1 MLIGSYT
8 PWLVVVSFLVA
19 VLASFTALDM
29 ASRVTTAATRRSTW
43 LWLIGGGGA
52 MGLGIWSMHFIGMLA
67 FQLPIP
73 LGYALGLTTVSL
85 LAAVASSIFA
95 LWLVS
100 RPTLPHGR
108 LVLGAVLMG
117 SGIASMHYLGMA
129 ALYMQ
134 PGIDYHAGWVALS
147 LLIAVAAS
155 WAALCIAFRL
165 RSSHRRLRDRIA
177 PALVLG
183 AAIVGMH
190 YTGMAAARFPAGS
203 LCGAAAGDG
212 LQAQWL
218 ALVVLVLTIAILA
231 IVLIVSWLDQ
241 RMEAQLLRLR
251 NTDLTSSLDD
261 AQAELTQ
268 AALHDPLTRLPNRRL
283 LQQRIEQALAEAE
296 QRGSR
301 FAVMFMDLDGFK
313 QVNDAYGHQTGD
325 ALLVAVAD
333 RTRKLL
339 RPADMLARLGG
350 DEFVLV
356 VPIENDED
364 VATLASRIIQTVGR
378 EPLLPHQDLQVTAS
392 IGIAICP
399 DHAASERQLMAFADA
414 AMYQAKEAGRNA
426 YVRFADWMNDSAEQ
440 QFQLLADLRRAIG
453 TEQLFLHYQPKT
465 RVAGQSVSGAEA
477 LIRWRHPQQGLIPP
491 DRFIRL
497 AERSGVINDIGRWA
511 LNEACRQLRVWHD
524 AGHDGW
530 TVSVN
535 LSPIQ
540 FASPTLLHEVR
551 EALKTHHLQPRR
563 LILEIT
569 ESAVMRDTEASLTL
583 LQAMAAL
590 GVGISIDDFGTG
602 YSSLLY
608 LKRLP
613 ATEIKIDHAF
623 VRDLENSS
631 EDVVI
636 VSAIVALGH
645 ALDMDI
651 VAEGVETA
659 GQRAYLE
666 RLGCDYL
673 QGYLLGRPM
682 DPERFMQ
689 LHDLPRPRVE
699 VAAGWKAQAPAQGQA
714 RPGAS
719 AG

>member
-8 PWLVVVSFLVA
+8 PWLVVISFLVA

-29 ASRVTTAATRRSTW
+29 ASRVTTAATPRTTW
-43 LWLIGGGGA
+43 LWLVGGGCA

-85 LAAVASSIFA
+85 LAAMASSIFA

-100 RPTLPHGR
+100 QPTLPHGR
-108 LVLGAVLMG
+108 LALGAVLMG
-117 SGIASMHYLGMA
+117 SGIAAMHYLGMA
-129 ALYMQ
+129 ALHMQ

-155 WAALCIAFRL
+155 WTALFIAFRL
-165 RSSHRRLRDRIA
+165 RSTHRRLRDRIA

-183 AAIVGMH
+183 TAIVGMH

-203 LCGAAAGDG
+203 ICGAAAGDG

-218 ALVVLVLTIAILA
+218 ALVVLALTLAILA
-231 IVLIVSWLDQ
+231 VVLIVSWLDQ

-251 NTDLTSSLDD
+251 NTDLSTSLHD
-261 AQAELTQ
+261 AHAELTQ

-283 LQQRIEQALAEAE
+283 LQQRIEQSLAEAE

-378 EPLLPHQDLQVTAS
+378 EPLLPRHDLQVTAS

-426 YVRFADWMNDSAEQ
+426 YVLFADWMNDSAEQ

-453 TEQLFLHYQPKT
+453 SEQLFLHYQPKT
-465 RVAGQSVSGAEA
+465 RVAGQSISGAEA
-477 LIRWRHPQQGLIPP
+477 LIRWRHPHQGLIPP

-497 AERSGVINDIGRWA
+497 AERSGVINEIGRWA
-511 LNEACRQLRVWHD
+511 LDEACRQLRVWHE

-540 FASPTLLHEVR
+540 FASPNLLQEVR
-551 EALKTHHLQPRR
+551 EALQTHRIEPRR

-569 ESAVMRDTEASLTL
+569 ENTVMRDTEASLTL

-651 VAEGVETA
+651 VAEGVETT

-673 QGYLLGRPM
+673 QGYLLGRPV
-682 DPERFMQ
+682 DAQRFMQ

-699 VAAGWKAQAPAQGQA
+699 VAAGWTPQA

>member
-8 PWLVVVSFLVA
+8 PWLVIVSFLVA

-29 ASRVTTAATRRSTW
+29 AGRVTTAATRRTTW
-43 LWLIGGGGA
+43 LWLIGGGCA

-67 FQLPIP
+67 FRLPIP

-85 LAAVASSIFA
+85 LAAMASSIFA

-100 RPTLPHGR
+100 QPTLPHGR
-108 LVLGAVLMG
+108 LALGALLMG
-117 SGIASMHYLGMA
+117 SGIAAMHYLGMA
-129 ALYMQ
+129 ALHMQ
-134 PGIDYHAGWVALS
+134 PGIDYHPGWVALS
-147 LLIAVAAS
+147 LLIAVVAS
-155 WAALCIAFRL
+155 WTALFIAFRL
-165 RSSHRRLRDRIA
+165 RSSHRRLRDRAA

-183 AAIVGMH
+183 TAIVGMH

-203 LCGAAAGDG
+203 ICGAAGGEG

-218 ALVVLVLTIAILA
+218 ALVVLALTIAILA
-231 IVLIVSWLDQ
+231 VVLIVSWLDQ

-251 NTDLTSSLDD
+251 NTDLSSSLDD
-261 AQAELTQ
+261 AYAELTQ
-268 AALHDPLTRLPNRRL
+268 AALRDPLTRLPNRRL
-283 LQQRIEQALAEAE
+283 LQQRIEQSLAEAE

-356 VPIENDED
+356 VPIDNDED
-364 VATLASRIIQTVGR
+364 VATLASRILQTVGR
-378 EPLLPHQDLQVTAS
+378 EPLLPRHDLPVTAS
-392 IGIAICP
+392 VGIAICP

-426 YVRFADWMNDSAEQ
+426 YVLFAEWMNDSAEQ

-497 AERSGVINDIGRWA
+497 AERSGVINEIGRWA
-511 LNEACRQLRVWHD
+511 LDEACRQLRVWHD

-540 FASPTLLHEVR
+540 FASPNLLREVR
-551 EALKTHHLQPRR
+551 EALQTHRIEPRR

-569 ESAVMRDTEASLTL
+569 ENTVMRDTEASLTL
-583 LQAMAAL
+583 LLAMAAL

-673 QGYLLGRPM
+673 QGYLLGRPV

-689 LHDLPRPRVE
+689 LHDHPRPRVE
-699 VAAGWKAQAPAQGQA
+699 IAAGWKAQA
-714 RPGAS
+714 RPGAA

>member
-8 PWLVVVSFLVA
+8 PWLVIVSFLVA

-29 ASRVTTAATRRSTW
+29 ASRVTTAATRRTTW
-43 LWLIGGGGA
+43 LWLIGGGCA

-67 FQLPIP
+67 FRLPIP

-85 LAAVASSIFA
+85 LAAMASSIFA

-100 RPTLPHGR
+100 QPTLPHGR
-108 LVLGAVLMG
+108 LALGALLMG
-117 SGIASMHYLGMA
+117 SGIAAMHYLGMA
-129 ALYMQ
+129 ALHMQ
-134 PGIDYHAGWVALS
+134 PGIDYHPGWVALS
-147 LLIAVAAS
+147 LLIAVVAS
-155 WAALCIAFRL
+155 WTALFIAFRL
-165 RSSHRRLRDRIA
+165 RSSHRRLRDRAA

-183 AAIVGMH
+183 TAIVGMH

-203 LCGAAAGDG
+203 ICGAAGGEG

-218 ALVVLVLTIAILA
+218 ALVVLALTIAILA
-231 IVLIVSWLDQ
+231 VVLIVSWLDQ

-251 NTDLTSSLDD
+251 NTDLSSSLDD
-261 AQAELTQ
+261 AYAELTQ

-283 LQQRIEQALAEAE
+283 LQQRIEQSLAEAE

-378 EPLLPHQDLQVTAS
+378 EPLLPRHDLQVTAS
-392 IGIAICP
+392 VGIAICP

-426 YVRFADWMNDSAEQ
+426 YVLFAEWMNDSAEQ

-497 AERSGVINDIGRWA
+497 AERSGVINEIGRWA
-511 LNEACRQLRVWHD
+511 LDEACRQLRAWHD

-540 FASPTLLHEVR
+540 FASPNLLREVR
-551 EALKTHHLQPRR
+551 EALQTHRIEPRR

-569 ESAVMRDTEASLTL
+569 ENTVMRDTEASLTL
-583 LQAMAAL
+583 LLAMAAL

-673 QGYLLGRPM
+673 QGYLLGRPV

-689 LHDLPRPRVE
+689 LHDHPRPRVE
-699 VAAGWKAQAPAQGQA
+699 IAAGWKAQA
-714 RPGAS
+714 RPGA
-719 AG
+719 ATG

>member
-1 MLIGSYT
+1 
-8 PWLVVVSFLVA
+8 
-19 VLASFTALDM
+19 
-29 ASRVTTAATRRSTW
+29 
-43 LWLIGGGGA
+43 
-52 MGLGIWSMHFIGMLA
+52 
-67 FQLPIP
+67 
-73 LGYALGLTTVSL
+73 
-85 LAAVASSIFA
+85 
-95 LWLVS
+95 
-100 RPTLPHGR
+100 
-108 LVLGAVLMG
+108 
-117 SGIASMHYLGMA
+117 
-129 ALYMQ
+129 
-134 PGIDYHAGWVALS
+134 
-147 LLIAVAAS
+147 
-155 WAALCIAFRL
+155 
-165 RSSHRRLRDRIA
+165 
-177 PALVLG
+177 
-183 AAIVGMH
+183 MH
-190 YTGMAAARFPAGS
+190 YTGMAAARFPADS
-203 LCGAAAGDG
+203 ICGAAGAAG
-212 LQAQWL
+212 LQTQWL
-218 ALVVLVLTIAILA
+218 AATVLVLTLAILA
-231 IVLIVSWLDQ
+231 VVLIVSWLDQ
-241 RMEAQLLRLR
+241 RMQAQLLRLR
-251 NTDLTSSLDD
+251 NERLRTSLDD

-283 LQQRIEQALAEAE
+283 LQQRIEQALADAE
-296 QRGSR
+296 QHGRR

-333 RTRKLL
+333 RTRQLL
-339 RPADMLARLGG
+339 RPSDVLARLGG

-356 VPIENDED
+356 VHIDNDED
-364 VATLASRIIQTVGR
+364 IATLASRIIQAVGGG
-378 EPLLPHQDLQVTAS
+378 PLLPDHDLQVTAS

-399 DHAASERQLMAFADA
+399 DHAATERQLMAFADA

-426 YVRFADWMNDSAEQ
+426 YAVFADWMNDSAEQ

-453 TEQLFLHYQPKT
+453 TDQLFLHYQPKI
-465 RVAGQSVSGAEA
+465 RVAGQGVSGAEA

-511 LNEACRQLRVWHD
+511 LDEACRQLRQWQD
-524 AGHDGW
+524 AGHDSW

-540 FASPTLLHEVR
+540 FSAPHLLQEVR
-551 EALKTHHLQPRR
+551 DVLKTHRLEPRR
-563 LILEIT
+563 LVLEIT
-569 ESAVMRDTEASLTL
+569 ESTVMRDTEASLKL
-583 LQAMAAL
+583 LQAMAGL

-659 GQRAYLE
+659 GQRVYLE

-673 QGYLLGRPM
+673 QGYLLGRPV

-689 LHDLPRPRVE
+689 LHDHPRARVE
-699 VAAGWKAQAPAQGQA
+699 VAAGWQKP
-714 RPGAS
+714 
-719 AG
+719 

>member
-29 ASRVTTAATRRSTW
+29 ASRVTTAATPRTTW
-43 LWLIGGGGA
+43 LWLVGGGCA

-67 FQLPIP
+67 FRLPIP

-85 LAAVASSIFA
+85 LAAMASSIFA

-100 RPTLPHGR
+100 QPTLPHGR
-108 LVLGAVLMG
+108 LALGAVLMG

-129 ALYMQ
+129 ALHMQ
-134 PGIDYHAGWVALS
+134 PGIAYHAGWVALS
-147 LLIAVAAS
+147 LVIAVVAS
-155 WAALCIAFRL
+155 WTALFIAFRL
-165 RSSHRRLRDRIA
+165 RSTHRRLRDRAA

-183 AAIVGMH
+183 TAIVGMH
-190 YTGMAAARFPAGS
+190 YTSMAAARFPAGS
-203 LCGAAAGDG
+203 ICGAAADDG

-218 ALVVLVLTIAILA
+218 ALVILVLTIAILA
-231 IVLIVSWLDQ
+231 VVLIVSWLDQ

-251 NTDLTSSLDD
+251 NTDLSSSLDD
-261 AQAELTQ
+261 AHAELTQ

-283 LQQRIEQALAEAE
+283 LQQRIEQSLAEAE

-325 ALLVAVAD
+325 TLLVAVAD

-339 RPADMLARLGG
+339 RPADMMARLGG

-364 VATLASRIIQTVGR
+364 VATLASRIIQTVGG
-378 EPLLPHQDLQVTAS
+378 EPLLPRHDLQVTAS

-426 YVRFADWMNDSAEQ
+426 YVLFADWMNDSAEQ

-465 RVAGQSVSGAEA
+465 RVSGQSVSGAEA

-497 AERSGVINDIGRWA
+497 AERSGVINEIGRWA
-511 LNEACRQLRVWHD
+511 LDEACRQLRVWHD

-540 FASPTLLHEVR
+540 FASPNLLQEVR
-551 EALKTHHLQPRR
+551 EALQTHRIEPRR

-569 ESAVMRDTEASLTL
+569 ENTVMRDTEASLTL

-651 VAEGVETA
+651 VAEGVETV

-673 QGYLLGRPM
+673 QGYLLGRPV
-682 DPERFMQ
+682 DAQRFMQ

-699 VAAGWKAQAPAQGQA
+699 VAAGWTPQT

>member
-29 ASRVTTAATRRSTW
+29 ASRVTTAATPRTTW
-43 LWLIGGGGA
+43 LWLVGGGCA

-67 FQLPIP
+67 FRLPIP

-85 LAAVASSIFA
+85 LAAMASSIFA

-100 RPTLPHGR
+100 QPTLPHGR
-108 LVLGAVLMG
+108 LALGAVLMG

-129 ALYMQ
+129 ALHMQ

-147 LLIAVAAS
+147 LVIAVVAS
-155 WAALCIAFRL
+155 WTALFIAFRL
-165 RSSHRRLRDRIA
+165 RSTHRRLRDRAA

-183 AAIVGMH
+183 TAIVGMH

-203 LCGAAAGDG
+203 ICGAAAGDG

-231 IVLIVSWLDQ
+231 VVLIVSWLDQ

-251 NTDLTSSLDD
+251 NTDLSSSLDD
-261 AQAELTQ
+261 AHAELTQ

-283 LQQRIEQALAEAE
+283 LQQRIEQSLAEAE

-339 RPADMLARLGG
+339 RPADMMARLGG

-364 VATLASRIIQTVGR
+364 VATLASRIIQTVGG
-378 EPLLPHQDLQVTAS
+378 EPLLPRHDLQVTAS

-426 YVRFADWMNDSAEQ
+426 YVLFADWMNDSAEQ

-497 AERSGVINDIGRWA
+497 AERSGVINEIGRWA
-511 LNEACRQLRVWHD
+511 LDEACRQLRVWHD

-540 FASPTLLHEVR
+540 FASPNLLQEVR
-551 EALKTHHLQPRR
+551 EALQTHRIEPRR

-569 ESAVMRDTEASLTL
+569 ENTVMRDTEASLTL

-651 VAEGVETA
+651 VAEGVETV

-673 QGYLLGRPM
+673 QGYLLGCPV

-689 LHDLPRPRVE
+689 LHDHPRPRVE
-699 VAAGWKAQAPAQGQA
+699 MAAGWKAQA
-714 RPGAS
+714 RPGAA

>member
-8 PWLVVVSFLVA
+8 PWLVVISFLVA

-29 ASRVTTAATRRSTW
+29 ASRVTTATTPRTTW
-43 LWLIGGGGA
+43 LWLVGGGCA

-85 LAAVASSIFA
+85 LAAMASSIFA

-100 RPTLPHGR
+100 QPTLPHGR
-108 LVLGAVLMG
+108 LALGAVLMG
-117 SGIASMHYLGMA
+117 SGIAAMHYLGMA
-129 ALYMQ
+129 ALHMQ

-155 WAALCIAFRL
+155 WTALFIAFRL
-165 RSSHRRLRDRIA
+165 RSTHRRLRDRVA

-183 AAIVGMH
+183 TAIVGMH

-203 LCGAAAGDG
+203 ICGAAAGDG

-218 ALVVLVLTIAILA
+218 ALVVLALTLAILA
-231 IVLIVSWLDQ
+231 VVLIVSWLDQ

-251 NTDLTSSLDD
+251 NTDLSTSLDD
-261 AQAELTQ
+261 AHAELTQ

-283 LQQRIEQALAEAE
+283 LQQRIEQSLAEAE

-378 EPLLPHQDLQVTAS
+378 EPLLPRHDLQVTAS

-426 YVRFADWMNDSAEQ
+426 YVLFADWMNDSAEQ

-453 TEQLFLHYQPKT
+453 SEQLFLHYQPKT
-465 RVAGQSVSGAEA
+465 RVAGQSISGAEA

-497 AERSGVINDIGRWA
+497 AERSGVINEIGRWA
-511 LNEACRQLRVWHD
+511 LDEACRQLRVWHE

-540 FASPTLLHEVR
+540 FASPNLLQEVR
-551 EALKTHHLQPRR
+551 EALQTHRIEPRR

-569 ESAVMRDTEASLTL
+569 ENTVMRDTEASLTL

-673 QGYLLGRPM
+673 QGYLLGRPV
-682 DPERFMQ
+682 DAQRFMQ

-699 VAAGWKAQAPAQGQA
+699 VAAGWTPQA

>member
-8 PWLVVVSFLVA
+8 PWLVIVSFLVA

-29 ASRVTTAATRRSTW
+29 AGRVTTAATRRTTW
-43 LWLIGGGGA
+43 LWLIGGGCA
-52 MGLGIWSMHFIGMLA
+52 MGLGVWSMHFIGMLA
-67 FQLPIP
+67 FRLPIP

-85 LAAVASSIFA
+85 LAAMASSIFA

-100 RPTLPHGR
+100 QPTLPHGR
-108 LVLGAVLMG
+108 LALGALLMG
-117 SGIASMHYLGMA
+117 SGIAAMHYLGMA
-129 ALYMQ
+129 ALHMQ
-134 PGIDYHAGWVALS
+134 PGIDYHPGWVALS
-147 LLIAVAAS
+147 LLIAVVAS
-155 WAALCIAFRL
+155 WTALFIAFRL
-165 RSSHRRLRDRIA
+165 RSSHRRLRDRAA

-183 AAIVGMH
+183 TAIVGMH

-203 LCGAAAGDG
+203 ICGAAGGEG

-218 ALVVLVLTIAILA
+218 ALVVLALTIAILA
-231 IVLIVSWLDQ
+231 VVLIVSWLDQ

-251 NTDLTSSLDD
+251 NTDLSSSLDD
-261 AQAELTQ
+261 AYAELTQ

-283 LQQRIEQALAEAE
+283 LQQRIEQSLAEAE
-296 QRGSR
+296 QRGRR

-364 VATLASRIIQTVGR
+364 VATLASRILQTVGR
-378 EPLLPHQDLQVTAS
+378 EPLLPRHDLQVTAS
-392 IGIAICP
+392 VGIAICP

-426 YVRFADWMNDSAEQ
+426 YVLFAEWMNDSAEQ

-497 AERSGVINDIGRWA
+497 AERSGVINEIGRWA
-511 LNEACRQLRVWHD
+511 LDEACRQLRVWHD

-540 FASPTLLHEVR
+540 FASPNLLREVR
-551 EALKTHHLQPRR
+551 EALQTHRIEPRR

-569 ESAVMRDTEASLTL
+569 ENTVMRDTEASLTL
-583 LQAMAAL
+583 LLAMAAL

-608 LKRLP
+608 LKRMP
-613 ATEIKIDHAF
+613 ATELKIDRAF
-623 VRDLENSS
+623 VHDLEDNA
-631 EDVVI
+631 EDAAI
-636 VSAIVALGH
+636 VSSIIALGRS
-645 ALDMDI
+645 LQLQI

-659 GQRAYLE
+659 GQRQYLSDM
-666 RLGCDYL
+666 GCDQL
-673 QGYLLGRPM
+673 QGYHLGRPV
-682 DPERFMQ
+682 DAAEFMR
-689 LHDLPRPRVE
+689 LAK
-699 VAAGWKAQAPAQGQA
+699 VA
-714 RPGAS
+714 
-719 AG
+719 

>member
-8 PWLVVVSFLVA
+8 PWLVIVSFLVA

-29 ASRVTTAATRRSTW
+29 AGRVTTAATRRTTW
-43 LWLIGGGGA
+43 LWLIGGGCA

-67 FQLPIP
+67 FRLPIP

-85 LAAVASSIFA
+85 LAAMASSIFA

-100 RPTLPHGR
+100 QPTLPHGR
-108 LVLGAVLMG
+108 LALGALLMG
-117 SGIASMHYLGMA
+117 SGIAAMHYLGMA
-129 ALYMQ
+129 ALHMQ
-134 PGIDYHAGWVALS
+134 PGIDYHPGWVALS
-147 LLIAVAAS
+147 LLIAVVAS
-155 WAALCIAFRL
+155 WTALFIAFRL
-165 RSSHRRLRDRIA
+165 RSSHRRLRDRAA

-183 AAIVGMH
+183 TAIVGMH

-203 LCGAAAGDG
+203 ICGAAGGEG

-218 ALVVLVLTIAILA
+218 ALVVLALTIAILA
-231 IVLIVSWLDQ
+231 VVLIVSWLDQ

-251 NTDLTSSLDD
+251 NTDLSSSLDD
-261 AQAELTQ
+261 AYAELTQ

-283 LQQRIEQALAEAE
+283 LQQRIEQSLAEAE

-378 EPLLPHQDLQVTAS
+378 EPLLPRHDLQVTAS
-392 IGIAICP
+392 VGIAICP

-426 YVRFADWMNDSAEQ
+426 YVLFAEWMNDSAEQ

-497 AERSGVINDIGRWA
+497 AERSGVINEIGRWA
-511 LNEACRQLRVWHD
+511 LDEACRQLRVWHD

-540 FASPTLLHEVR
+540 FASPNLLREVR
-551 EALKTHHLQPRR
+551 EALQTHRIEPRR

-569 ESAVMRDTEASLTL
+569 ENTVMRDTEASLTL
-583 LQAMAAL
+583 LLAMAAL

-673 QGYLLGRPM
+673 QGYLLGRPV

-689 LHDLPRPRVE
+689 LHDHPRPRVE
-699 VAAGWKAQAPAQGQA
+699 IAAGWKAQA

-719 AG
+719 VG

>member
-8 PWLVVVSFLVA
+8 PWLVIVSFLVA

-29 ASRVTTAATRRSTW
+29 AGRVTTAATRRTTW
-43 LWLIGGGGA
+43 LWLIGGGCA

-67 FQLPIP
+67 FRLPIP

-85 LAAVASSIFA
+85 LAAMASSIFA

-100 RPTLPHGR
+100 QPTLPHGR
-108 LVLGAVLMG
+108 LALGALLMG
-117 SGIASMHYLGMA
+117 SGIAAMHYLGMA
-129 ALYMQ
+129 ALHMQ
-134 PGIDYHAGWVALS
+134 PGIDYHPGWVALS
-147 LLIAVAAS
+147 LLIAVVAS
-155 WAALCIAFRL
+155 WTALFIAFRL
-165 RSSHRRLRDRIA
+165 RSSHRRLRDRAA

-183 AAIVGMH
+183 TAIVGMH

-203 LCGAAAGDG
+203 ICGAAGGEG

-218 ALVVLVLTIAILA
+218 ALVVLALTIAILA
-231 IVLIVSWLDQ
+231 VVLIVSWLDQ

-251 NTDLTSSLDD
+251 NTDLSSSLDD
-261 AQAELTQ
+261 AYAELTQ

-283 LQQRIEQALAEAE
+283 LQQRIEQSLAEAE

-378 EPLLPHQDLQVTAS
+378 EPLLPRHDLQVTAS
-392 IGIAICP
+392 VGIAICP

-426 YVRFADWMNDSAEQ
+426 YVLFAEWMNDSAEQ

-497 AERSGVINDIGRWA
+497 AERSGVINEIGRWA
-511 LNEACRQLRVWHD
+511 LDEACRQLRVWHD

-540 FASPTLLHEVR
+540 FASPNLLREVR
-551 EALKTHHLQPRR
+551 EALQTHRIEPRR

-569 ESAVMRDTEASLTL
+569 ENTVMRDTEASLTL
-583 LQAMAAL
+583 LLAMAAL

-673 QGYLLGRPM
+673 QGYLLGRPV

-689 LHDLPRPRVE
+689 LHDHPRPRVE
-699 VAAGWKAQAPAQGQA
+699 IAAGWKAQA
-714 RPGAS
+714 RPGAA

>member
-8 PWLVVVSFLVA
+8 PWLVIVSFLVA

-29 ASRVTTAATRRSTW
+29 AGRVTTAATRRTTW
-43 LWLIGGGGA
+43 LWLIGGGCA

-67 FQLPIP
+67 FRLPIP

-85 LAAVASSIFA
+85 LAAMASSIFA

-100 RPTLPHGR
+100 QPTLPHGR
-108 LVLGAVLMG
+108 LALGALLMG
-117 SGIASMHYLGMA
+117 SGIAAMHYLGMA
-129 ALYMQ
+129 ALHMQ
-134 PGIDYHAGWVALS
+134 PGIDYHPGWVALS
-147 LLIAVAAS
+147 LLIAVGAS
-155 WAALCIAFRL
+155 WTALFIAFRL
-165 RSSHRRLRDRIA
+165 RSSHRRLRDRAA

-183 AAIVGMH
+183 TAIVGMH

-203 LCGAAAGDG
+203 ICGAAAGEG

-218 ALVVLVLTIAILA
+218 ALVVLALTIAILA
-231 IVLIVSWLDQ
+231 VVLIVSWLDQ

-251 NTDLTSSLDD
+251 NTDLSSSLDD
-261 AQAELTQ
+261 AYAELTQ

-283 LQQRIEQALAEAE
+283 LQQRIEQSLAEAE

-378 EPLLPHQDLQVTAS
+378 EPLLPRHDLQVTAS
-392 IGIAICP
+392 VGIAICP

-426 YVRFADWMNDSAEQ
+426 YVLFAEWMNDSAEQ

-497 AERSGVINDIGRWA
+497 AERSGVINEIGRWA
-511 LNEACRQLRVWHD
+511 LDEACRQLRVWHD

-540 FASPTLLHEVR
+540 FASPNLLREVR
-551 EALKTHHLQPRR
+551 EALQTHRIEPRR

-569 ESAVMRDTEASLTL
+569 ENTVMRDTEASLTL
-583 LQAMAAL
+583 LLAMAAL

-673 QGYLLGRPM
+673 QGYLLGRPV

-689 LHDLPRPRVE
+689 LHDHPRPRVE
-699 VAAGWKAQAPAQGQA
+699 IAAGWKAQA
-714 RPGAS
+714 RPGAA

>member
-8 PWLVVVSFLVA
+8 PWLVVISFLVA

-29 ASRVTTAATRRSTW
+29 ASRVTTAATPRTTW
-43 LWLIGGGGA
+43 LWLVGGGCA

-85 LAAVASSIFA
+85 LAAMASSIFA

-100 RPTLPHGR
+100 QPTLPHGR
-108 LVLGAVLMG
+108 LALGAVLMG
-117 SGIASMHYLGMA
+117 SGIAAMHYLGMA
-129 ALYMQ
+129 ALHMQ
-134 PGIDYHAGWVALS
+134 PGVDYHAGWVALS

-155 WAALCIAFRL
+155 WTALFIAFRL
-165 RSSHRRLRDRIA
+165 RSTHRRLRDRIA

-183 AAIVGMH
+183 TAIVGMH

-203 LCGAAAGDG
+203 ICGAAAGDG

-218 ALVVLVLTIAILA
+218 ALVVLALTLAILA
-231 IVLIVSWLDQ
+231 VVLIVSWLDQ

-251 NTDLTSSLDD
+251 NTDLSISLDD
-261 AQAELTQ
+261 AHAELTQ

-283 LQQRIEQALAEAE
+283 LQQRIEQSLAEAE

-378 EPLLPHQDLQVTAS
+378 EPLLPRHDLQVTAS

-426 YVRFADWMNDSAEQ
+426 YVLFADWMNDSAEQ

-453 TEQLFLHYQPKT
+453 SEQLFLHYQPKT
-465 RVAGQSVSGAEA
+465 RVAGQSISGAEA

-497 AERSGVINDIGRWA
+497 AERSGVINEIGRWA
-511 LNEACRQLRVWHD
+511 LDEACRQLRVWHE

-540 FASPTLLHEVR
+540 FASPNLLQEVR
-551 EALKTHHLQPRR
+551 EALQTHRIEPRR

-569 ESAVMRDTEASLTL
+569 ENTVMRDTEASLTL

-673 QGYLLGRPM
+673 QGYLLGRPV
-682 DPERFMQ
+682 DAQRFMQ

-699 VAAGWKAQAPAQGQA
+699 VAAGWTPQA

>member
-8 PWLVVVSFLVA
+8 PWLVIVSFLVA

-29 ASRVTTAATRRSTW
+29 ASRVTTAATRRTTW
-43 LWLIGGGGA
+43 LWLIGGGCA

-67 FQLPIP
+67 FRLPIP

-85 LAAVASSIFA
+85 LAAMASSIFA

-100 RPTLPHGR
+100 QPTLPHGR
-108 LVLGAVLMG
+108 LALGALLMG
-117 SGIASMHYLGMA
+117 SGIAAMHYLGMA
-129 ALYMQ
+129 ALHMQ
-134 PGIDYHAGWVALS
+134 PGIDYHPGWVALS
-147 LLIAVAAS
+147 LLIAVVAS
-155 WAALCIAFRL
+155 WTALFIAFRL
-165 RSSHRRLRDRIA
+165 RSSHRRLRDRAA

-183 AAIVGMH
+183 TAIVGMH

-203 LCGAAAGDG
+203 ICGAAGEEG

-218 ALVVLVLTIAILA
+218 ALVVLALTIAILA
-231 IVLIVSWLDQ
+231 VVLIVSWLDQ

-251 NTDLTSSLDD
+251 NTDLSSSLDD
-261 AQAELTQ
+261 AYAELTQ

-283 LQQRIEQALAEAE
+283 LQQRIEQSLAEAE

-378 EPLLPHQDLQVTAS
+378 EPLLPRHDLQVTAS
-392 IGIAICP
+392 VGIAICP

-426 YVRFADWMNDSAEQ
+426 YVLFAEWMNDSAEQ

-497 AERSGVINDIGRWA
+497 AERSGVINEIGRWA
-511 LNEACRQLRVWHD
+511 LDEACRQLRVWHD

-540 FASPTLLHEVR
+540 FASPNLLREVR
-551 EALKTHHLQPRR
+551 EALQTHRIEPRR

-569 ESAVMRDTEASLTL
+569 ENTVMRDTEASLTL
-583 LQAMAAL
+583 LLAMAAL

-673 QGYLLGRPM
+673 QGYLLGRPV

-689 LHDLPRPRVE
+689 LHDHPRPRVE
-699 VAAGWKAQAPAQGQA
+699 IAAGWKAQA
-714 RPGAS
+714 RPGA
-719 AG
+719 ATG

>member
-8 PWLVVVSFLVA
+8 PWLVVISFLVA

-29 ASRVTTAATRRSTW
+29 ASRVTTAATPRTTW
-43 LWLIGGGGA
+43 LWLVGGGCA

-85 LAAVASSIFA
+85 LAAMASSIFA

-100 RPTLPHGR
+100 QPTLPHGR
-108 LVLGAVLMG
+108 LALGAVLMG
-117 SGIASMHYLGMA
+117 SGIAAMHYLGMA
-129 ALYMQ
+129 ALHMQ

-155 WAALCIAFRL
+155 WTALFIAFRL
-165 RSSHRRLRDRIA
+165 RSTHRRLRDRVA

-183 AAIVGMH
+183 TAIVGMH

-203 LCGAAAGDG
+203 ICGAAAGDG

-218 ALVVLVLTIAILA
+218 ALVVLALTLAILA
-231 IVLIVSWLDQ
+231 VVLIVSWLDQ

-251 NTDLTSSLDD
+251 NTDLSTSLDD
-261 AQAELTQ
+261 AHAELTQ

-283 LQQRIEQALAEAE
+283 LQQRIEQSLAEAE

-378 EPLLPHQDLQVTAS
+378 EPLLPRHDLQVTAS

-426 YVRFADWMNDSAEQ
+426 YVLFADWMNDSAEQ

-453 TEQLFLHYQPKT
+453 SEQLFLHYQPKT
-465 RVAGQSVSGAEA
+465 RVAGQSISGAEA

-511 LNEACRQLRVWHD
+511 LDEACRQLRVWHE

-540 FASPTLLHEVR
+540 FASPNLLQEVR
-551 EALKTHHLQPRR
+551 EALQTHRIEPRR

-569 ESAVMRDTEASLTL
+569 ENTVMRDTEASLTL

-673 QGYLLGRPM
+673 QGYLLGRPV
-682 DPERFMQ
+682 DAQRFMQ

-699 VAAGWKAQAPAQGQA
+699 VAAGWTPQA

>member
-8 PWLVVVSFLVA
+8 PWLVIVSFLVA

-29 ASRVTTAATRRSTW
+29 ASRVTTAATRRTTW
-43 LWLIGGGGA
+43 LWLIGGGCA

-67 FQLPIP
+67 FRLPIP

-85 LAAVASSIFA
+85 LAAMASSIFA

-100 RPTLPHGR
+100 QPTLPHGR
-108 LVLGAVLMG
+108 LALGALLMG
-117 SGIASMHYLGMA
+117 SGIAAMHYLGMA
-129 ALYMQ
+129 ALHMQ
-134 PGIDYHAGWVALS
+134 PGIDYHPGWVALS
-147 LLIAVAAS
+147 LLIAVVAS
-155 WAALCIAFRL
+155 WTALFIAFRL
-165 RSSHRRLRDRIA
+165 RSSHRRLRDRAA

-183 AAIVGMH
+183 TAIVGMH

-203 LCGAAAGDG
+203 ICGAAGGEG

-218 ALVVLVLTIAILA
+218 ALVVLALTIAILA
-231 IVLIVSWLDQ
+231 VVLIVSWLDQ

-251 NTDLTSSLDD
+251 NTDLSTSLHD
-261 AQAELTQ
+261 AHAELTQ

-283 LQQRIEQALAEAE
+283 LQQRIEQSLAEAE

-313 QVNDAYGHQTGD
+313 QVNDAYGHQTDD

-378 EPLLPHQDLQVTAS
+378 EPLLPRHDLQVTAS

-426 YVRFADWMNDSAEQ
+426 YVLFADWMNDSAEQ

-453 TEQLFLHYQPKT
+453 SEQLFLHYQPKT
-465 RVAGQSVSGAEA
+465 RVAGQSISGAEA

-497 AERSGVINDIGRWA
+497 AERSGVINEIGRWA
-511 LNEACRQLRVWHD
+511 LDEACRQLRVWHE

-540 FASPTLLHEVR
+540 FASPNLLQEVR
-551 EALKTHHLQPRR
+551 EALQTHRIEPRR

-569 ESAVMRDTEASLTL
+569 ENTVMRDTEASLTL

-636 VSAIVALGH
+636 VSALVALGH

-673 QGYLLGRPM
+673 QGYLLGRPV
-682 DPERFMQ
+682 DAQRFMQ

-699 VAAGWKAQAPAQGQA
+699 VAAGWTPQA

>member
-29 ASRVTTAATRRSTW
+29 ASRVTTAATRRTTW
-43 LWLIGGGGA
+43 LWLIGGGCA

-67 FQLPIP
+67 FRLPIP

-85 LAAVASSIFA
+85 LAAMASSIFA

-100 RPTLPHGR
+100 QPTLPHGR
-108 LVLGAVLMG
+108 LALGALLMG
-117 SGIASMHYLGMA
+117 SGIAAMHYLGMA
-129 ALYMQ
+129 ALHMQ
-134 PGIDYHAGWVALS
+134 PGIDYHPGWVALS
-147 LLIAVAAS
+147 LLIAVVAS
-155 WAALCIAFRL
+155 WTALFIAFRL
-165 RSSHRRLRDRIA
+165 RSSHRRLRDRAA

-183 AAIVGMH
+183 TAIVGMH

-203 LCGAAAGDG
+203 ICGAAGGEG

-218 ALVVLVLTIAILA
+218 ALVVLALTIAILA
-231 IVLIVSWLDQ
+231 VVLIVSWLDQ

-251 NTDLTSSLDD
+251 NTDLSSSLDD
-261 AQAELTQ
+261 AYAELTQ

-283 LQQRIEQALAEAE
+283 LQQRIEQSLAEAE
-296 QRGSR
+296 QRGRR

-364 VATLASRIIQTVGR
+364 VATLASRILQTVGR
-378 EPLLPHQDLQVTAS
+378 EPLLPRHDLQVTAS
-392 IGIAICP
+392 VGIAICP

-426 YVRFADWMNDSAEQ
+426 YVLFAEWMNDSAEQ

-497 AERSGVINDIGRWA
+497 AERSGVINEIGRWA
-511 LNEACRQLRVWHD
+511 LDEACRQLRVWHD

-540 FASPTLLHEVR
+540 FASPNLLREVR
-551 EALKTHHLQPRR
+551 EALQTHRIEPRR

-569 ESAVMRDTEASLTL
+569 ENTVMRDTEASLTL
-583 LQAMAAL
+583 LLAMAAL

-673 QGYLLGRPM
+673 QGYLLGRPV

-689 LHDLPRPRVE
+689 LHDHPRPRVE
-699 VAAGWKAQAPAQGQA
+699 IAAGWKAQA
-714 RPGAS
+714 RPGAA

>member
-1 MLIGSYT
+1 MLDGNYT
-8 PWLVVVSFLVA
+8 PWLVVVSLLVA
-19 VLASFTALDM
+19 MLASFTALDM
-29 ASRVTTAATRRSTW
+29 AHRITTAASARLSLAW
-43 LWLIGGGGA
+43 LVGGGCA

-67 FQLPIP
+67 FRLPIP
-73 LGYALGLTTVSL
+73 LGYDVGWTGISL

-95 LWLVS
+95 LWRVS
-100 RPTLPHGR
+100 RPTLPHAR
-108 LVLGAVLMG
+108 LALGALLMG

-129 ALYMQ
+129 AMRMQ
-134 PGIDYHAGWVALS
+134 PGIDYHPGWVAAS
-147 LLIAVAAS
+147 LLVAGAAS
-155 WAALCIAFRL
+155 WAALYLAFRL
-165 RSSHRRLRDRIA
+165 RHPQRRLQHRMLA
-177 PALVLG
+177 AALLG
-183 AAIVGMH
+183 SAIVGMH
-190 YTGMAAARFPAGS
+190 YSGMAAARFPAGS
-203 LCGAAAGDG
+203 VCGAAAGDG
-212 LQAQWL
+212 LQTQWL
-218 ALVVLVLTIAILA
+218 AALVMVLATAILGVVLL
-231 IVLIVSWLDQ
+231 VSWLDQ
-241 RMEAQLLRLR
+241 RMQAQLLRVRNETLR
-251 NTDLTSSLDD
+251 SSLDD

-268 AALHDPLTRLPNRRL
+268 AALHDPLTRLPNRLL
-283 LQQRIEQALAEAE
+283 LQQRIEQALADAE
-296 QRGSR
+296 QRGGR
-301 FAVMFMDLDGFK
+301 FALMFMDLDGFK

-325 ALLVAVAD
+325 ALLVAVAE
-333 RTRKLL
+333 RTRHLL
-339 RPADMLARLGG
+339 RPADVLARLGG

-356 VPIENDED
+356 VRIDNDED
-364 VATLASRIIQTVGR
+364 IATLANRILQAVGGG
-378 EPLLPHQDLQVTAS
+378 PLLADHELQVTAS
-392 IGIAICP
+392 IGIALCP

-426 YVRFADWMNDSAEQ
+426 YAVFAEWMNDSAAQ

-453 TEQLFLHYQPKT
+453 TDQLRLHYQPKI
-465 RVAGQSVSGAEA
+465 RVAGQAVSGAEA
-477 LIRWRHPQQGLIPP
+477 LIRWCHPQQGLIPP

-511 LNEACRQLRVWHD
+511 LDEACRQLRQWHD
-524 AGHDGW
+524 AGHEGW
-530 TVSVN
+530 SMSVN

-540 FASPTLLHEVR
+540 FSAPHLLEEVR
-551 EALKTHHLQPRR
+551 QVLQTHRLEPRR
-563 LILEIT
+563 LVLEIT
-569 ESAVMRDTEASLTL
+569 ESTVMRDTDASLKL
-583 LQAMAAL
+583 LQAMAGL

-623 VRDLENSS
+623 VRDLENSA

-673 QGYLLGRPM
+673 QGYLLGRPVEA
-682 DPERFMQ
+682 ERFMQ
-689 LHDLPRPRVE
+689 LHDHKRPRVE
-699 VAAGWKAQAPAQGQA
+699 MAAGWKAQA

>member
-29 ASRVTTAATRRSTW
+29 ASRVTTAATPRTTW
-43 LWLIGGGGA
+43 LWLVGGGCA

-67 FQLPIP
+67 FRLPIP

-85 LAAVASSIFA
+85 LAAMASSIFA

-100 RPTLPHGR
+100 QPTLPHGR
-108 LVLGAVLMG
+108 LALGAVLMG

-129 ALYMQ
+129 ALHMQ

-147 LLIAVAAS
+147 LVIAVVAS
-155 WAALCIAFRL
+155 WTALFIAFRL
-165 RSSHRRLRDRIA
+165 RSTHRRLRDRAA

-183 AAIVGMH
+183 TAIVGMH

-203 LCGAAAGDG
+203 ICGAAAGDG

-231 IVLIVSWLDQ
+231 VVLIVSWLDQ

-251 NTDLTSSLDD
+251 NTDLSSSLDD
-261 AQAELTQ
+261 AHAELTQ

-283 LQQRIEQALAEAE
+283 LQQRIEQSLAEAE
-296 QRGSR
+296 QRGGR

-339 RPADMLARLGG
+339 RPADMMARLGG

-364 VATLASRIIQTVGR
+364 VATLASRIIQTVGG
-378 EPLLPHQDLQVTAS
+378 EPLLPRHDLQVTAS

-426 YVRFADWMNDSAEQ
+426 YVLFADWMNDSAEQ

-465 RVAGQSVSGAEA
+465 RVAGQSVIGAEA

-497 AERSGVINDIGRWA
+497 AERSGVINEIGRWA
-511 LNEACRQLRVWHD
+511 LDEACRQLRVWHD

-540 FASPTLLHEVR
+540 FASPNLLQEVR
-551 EALKTHHLQPRR
+551 EALQTHRIEPRR

-569 ESAVMRDTEASLTL
+569 ENTVMRDTEASLTL

-651 VAEGVETA
+651 VAEGVETV

-673 QGYLLGRPM
+673 QGYLLGRPV
-682 DPERFMQ
+682 DAQRFMQ

-699 VAAGWKAQAPAQGQA
+699 VAAGWTPQA

-719 AG
+719 SG

>member
-29 ASRVTTAATRRSTW
+29 ASRVTTAATPRTTW
-43 LWLIGGGGA
+43 LWLVGGGCA

-67 FQLPIP
+67 FRLPIP

-85 LAAVASSIFA
+85 LAAMASSIFA

-100 RPTLPHGR
+100 QPTLPHGR
-108 LVLGAVLMG
+108 LALGAVLMG

-129 ALYMQ
+129 ALHMQ
-134 PGIDYHAGWVALS
+134 PGIDYHAGWLALS
-147 LLIAVAAS
+147 LVIAVVAS
-155 WAALCIAFRL
+155 WTALFIAFRL
-165 RSSHRRLRDRIA
+165 RSTHRRLRDRAA

-183 AAIVGMH
+183 TAIVGMH

-203 LCGAAAGDG
+203 ICGAAAGDG

-231 IVLIVSWLDQ
+231 VVLIVSWLDQ

-251 NTDLTSSLDD
+251 NTDLSSSLDD
-261 AQAELTQ
+261 AHAELTQ

-283 LQQRIEQALAEAE
+283 LQQRIEQSLAEAE

-339 RPADMLARLGG
+339 RPADMMARLGG

-364 VATLASRIIQTVGR
+364 VATLASRIIQTVGG
-378 EPLLPHQDLQVTAS
+378 EPLLPRHDLQVTAS

-426 YVRFADWMNDSAEQ
+426 YVLFADWMNDSAEQ

-497 AERSGVINDIGRWA
+497 AERSGVINEIGRWA
-511 LNEACRQLRVWHD
+511 LDEACRQLRVWHD

-540 FASPTLLHEVR
+540 FASPNLLQEVR
-551 EALKTHHLQPRR
+551 EALQTHRIEPRR

-569 ESAVMRDTEASLTL
+569 ENTVMRDTEASLTL

-623 VRDLENSS
+623 VRDLEDSS

-651 VAEGVETA
+651 VAEGVETV

-673 QGYLLGRPM
+673 QGYLLGRPV
-682 DPERFMQ
+682 DAQRFMQ

-699 VAAGWKAQAPAQGQA
+699 VAAGWKAQP

>member
-8 PWLVVVSFLVA
+8 PWLVIVSFLVA

-29 ASRVTTAATRRSTW
+29 ASRVTTAATRRTTW
-43 LWLIGGGGA
+43 LWLIGGGCA

-67 FQLPIP
+67 FRLPIP

-85 LAAVASSIFA
+85 LAAMASSIFA

-100 RPTLPHGR
+100 QPTLPHGR
-108 LVLGAVLMG
+108 LALGALLMG
-117 SGIASMHYLGMA
+117 SGIAAMHYLGMA
-129 ALYMQ
+129 ALHMQ
-134 PGIDYHAGWVALS
+134 PGIDYHPGWVALS
-147 LLIAVAAS
+147 LLIAVVAS
-155 WAALCIAFRL
+155 WTALFIAFRL
-165 RSSHRRLRDRIA
+165 RSSHRRLRDRAA

-183 AAIVGMH
+183 TAIVGMH

-203 LCGAAAGDG
+203 ICGAAGGEG

-218 ALVVLVLTIAILA
+218 ALVVLALTIAILA
-231 IVLIVSWLDQ
+231 VVLIVSWLDQ

-251 NTDLTSSLDD
+251 NTDLSSSLDD
-261 AQAELTQ
+261 AYAELTQ

-283 LQQRIEQALAEAE
+283 LQRRIEQSLAEAE

-364 VATLASRIIQTVGR
+364 VATLASRILQTVGR
-378 EPLLPHQDLQVTAS
+378 EPLLPRHDLQVTAS
-392 IGIAICP
+392 VGIAICP

-426 YVRFADWMNDSAEQ
+426 YVLFAEWMNDSAEQ

-497 AERSGVINDIGRWA
+497 AERSGVINEIGRWA
-511 LNEACRQLRVWHD
+511 LDEACRQLRVWHD

-540 FASPTLLHEVR
+540 FASPNLLREVR
-551 EALKTHHLQPRR
+551 EALQTHRIEPRR

-569 ESAVMRDTEASLTL
+569 ENTVMRDTEASLTL
-583 LQAMAAL
+583 LLAMAAL

-673 QGYLLGRPM
+673 QGYLLGRPV

-689 LHDLPRPRVE
+689 LHDHPRPRVE
-699 VAAGWKAQAPAQGQA
+699 IAAGWKAQA
-714 RPGAS
+714 RPGA
-719 AG
+719 ATG

>member
-8 PWLVVVSFLVA
+8 PWLVIVSFLVA

-29 ASRVTTAATRRSTW
+29 ASRVTTAATRRTTW
-43 LWLIGGGGA
+43 LWLIGGGCA

-67 FQLPIP
+67 FRLPIP

-85 LAAVASSIFA
+85 LAAMASSIFA

-100 RPTLPHGR
+100 QPTLPHGR
-108 LVLGAVLMG
+108 LALGALLMG
-117 SGIASMHYLGMA
+117 SGIAAMHYLGMA
-129 ALYMQ
+129 ALHMQ
-134 PGIDYHAGWVALS
+134 PGIDYHPGWVALS
-147 LLIAVAAS
+147 LLIAVVAS
-155 WAALCIAFRL
+155 WTALFIAFRL
-165 RSSHRRLRDRIA
+165 RSSHRRLRDRAA

-183 AAIVGMH
+183 TAIVGMH

-203 LCGAAAGDG
+203 ICGAAGGEG

-218 ALVVLVLTIAILA
+218 ALVVLALTIAILA
-231 IVLIVSWLDQ
+231 VVLIVSWLDQ

-251 NTDLTSSLDD
+251 NTDLSSSLDD
-261 AQAELTQ
+261 AYAELTQ

-283 LQQRIEQALAEAE
+283 LQRRIEQSLAEAE

-364 VATLASRIIQTVGR
+364 VATLASRILQTVGR
-378 EPLLPHQDLQVTAS
+378 EPLLPRHDLQVTAS
-392 IGIAICP
+392 VGIAICP

-426 YVRFADWMNDSAEQ
+426 YVLFAEWMNDSAEQ

-497 AERSGVINDIGRWA
+497 AERSGVINEIGRWA
-511 LNEACRQLRVWHD
+511 LDEACRQLRVWHD

-540 FASPTLLHEVR
+540 FASPNLLREVR
-551 EALKTHHLQPRR
+551 EALQTHRIEPRR

-569 ESAVMRDTEASLTL
+569 ENTVMRDTEASLTL
-583 LQAMAAL
+583 LLAMAAL

-651 VAEGVETA
+651 VAEGVETV

-673 QGYLLGRPM
+673 QGYLLGRPV

-689 LHDLPRPRVE
+689 LHDHPRPRVE
-699 VAAGWKAQAPAQGQA
+699 IAAGWKAQA
-714 RPGAS
+714 RPGAA

>member
-8 PWLVVVSFLVA
+8 PWLVVISFLVA

-29 ASRVTTAATRRSTW
+29 SSRVTTATTRRTTW
-43 LWLIGGGGA
+43 LWLVGGGCA

-85 LAAVASSIFA
+85 LAAMASSIFA

-100 RPTLPHGR
+100 QPTLPHGR
-108 LVLGAVLMG
+108 LALGAVLMG

-129 ALYMQ
+129 ALHMQ

-155 WAALCIAFRL
+155 WTALFIAFRL
-165 RSSHRRLRDRIA
+165 RSTHRRLHDRAA

-183 AAIVGMH
+183 TAIVGMH

-203 LCGAAAGDG
+203 ICGAAAGDG

-218 ALVVLVLTIAILA
+218 ALVVLALTIAILA
-231 IVLIVSWLDQ
+231 VVLIVSWLDQ

-251 NTDLTSSLDD
+251 NTDLSSSLND

-364 VATLASRIIQTVGR
+364 VATLASRLIQTVGN
-378 EPLLPHQDLQVTAS
+378 EPLLPRHDLQVTAS

-426 YVRFADWMNDSAEQ
+426 YVLFADWMNDSAEQ

-453 TEQLFLHYQPKT
+453 SEQLFLHYQPKT
-465 RVAGQSVSGAEA
+465 RVAGQSISGAEA

-497 AERSGVINDIGRWA
+497 AERSGVINEIGRWA
-511 LNEACRQLRVWHD
+511 LDEACRQLRVWHD
-524 AGHDGW
+524 AGHDAW

-540 FASPTLLHEVR
+540 FASPNLLKEVR
-551 EALKTHHLQPRR
+551 EALQTHRIEPRR

-569 ESAVMRDTEASLTL
+569 ENTVMRDTEASLTL

-673 QGYLLGRPM
+673 QGYLLGRPV
-682 DPERFMQ
+682 DALRFMQ

-699 VAAGWKAQAPAQGQA
+699 VAAGWKAQA

>member
-8 PWLVVVSFLVA
+8 PWLVIVSFLVA

-29 ASRVTTAATRRSTW
+29 ASRVTTAATRRTTW
-43 LWLIGGGGA
+43 LWLIGGGCA

-67 FQLPIP
+67 FRLPIP

-85 LAAVASSIFA
+85 LAAMASSIFA

-100 RPTLPHGR
+100 QPTLPHGR
-108 LVLGAVLMG
+108 LALGALLMG
-117 SGIASMHYLGMA
+117 SGIAAMHYLGMA
-129 ALYMQ
+129 ALHMQ
-134 PGIDYHAGWVALS
+134 PGIDYHPGWVALS
-147 LLIAVAAS
+147 LLIAVVAS
-155 WAALCIAFRL
+155 WTALFIAFRL
-165 RSSHRRLRDRIA
+165 RSSHRRLRDRAA

-183 AAIVGMH
+183 TAIVGMH

-203 LCGAAAGDG
+203 ICGAAGEEG

-218 ALVVLVLTIAILA
+218 ALVVLALTIAILA
-231 IVLIVSWLDQ
+231 VVLIVSWLDQ

-251 NTDLTSSLDD
+251 NTDLSSSLDD
-261 AQAELTQ
+261 AYAELTQ

-283 LQQRIEQALAEAE
+283 LQQRIEQSLAEAE

-378 EPLLPHQDLQVTAS
+378 EPLLPRHDLQVTAS
-392 IGIAICP
+392 VGIAICP

-426 YVRFADWMNDSAEQ
+426 YVLFAEWMNDSAEQ

-497 AERSGVINDIGRWA
+497 AERSGVINEIGRWA
-511 LNEACRQLRVWHD
+511 LDEACRQLRVWHD

-540 FASPTLLHEVR
+540 FASPNLLREVR
-551 EALKTHHLQPRR
+551 EALQTHRIEPRR

-569 ESAVMRDTEASLTL
+569 ENTVMRDTEASLTL
-583 LQAMAAL
+583 LLAMAAL

-673 QGYLLGRPM
+673 QGYLLGRPV

-689 LHDLPRPRVE
+689 LHDHPRPRVE
-699 VAAGWKAQAPAQGQA
+699 IAAGWKAEA
-714 RPGAS
+714 RPGA
-719 AG
+719 ATG

>member
-8 PWLVVVSFLVA
+8 PWLVVISFLVA

-29 ASRVTTAATRRSTW
+29 SSRVTTATTRRTTW
-43 LWLIGGGGA
+43 LWLVGGGCA

-85 LAAVASSIFA
+85 LAAMASSIFA

-100 RPTLPHGR
+100 QPTLPHGR
-108 LVLGAVLMG
+108 LALGAVLMG

-129 ALYMQ
+129 ALHMQ

-155 WAALCIAFRL
+155 WTALFIAFRL
-165 RSSHRRLRDRIA
+165 RSTHRRLRDRAA

-183 AAIVGMH
+183 TAIVGMH

-203 LCGAAAGDG
+203 ICGAAAGDG

-218 ALVVLVLTIAILA
+218 ALVVLALTIAILA
-231 IVLIVSWLDQ
+231 VVLIVSWLDQ

-251 NTDLTSSLDD
+251 NTDLSSSLDD

-364 VATLASRIIQTVGR
+364 VATLASRLIQTVGN
-378 EPLLPHQDLQVTAS
+378 EPLLPRHDLQVTAS

-426 YVRFADWMNDSAEQ
+426 YVLFADWMNESAEQ

-453 TEQLFLHYQPKT
+453 SEQLFLHYQPKT
-465 RVAGQSVSGAEA
+465 RVAGQSISGAEA

-497 AERSGVINDIGRWA
+497 AERSGVINEIGRWA
-511 LNEACRQLRVWHD
+511 LDEACRQLRVWHD

-540 FASPTLLHEVR
+540 FASPNLLKEVR
-551 EALKTHHLQPRR
+551 EALQTHRIEPRR

-569 ESAVMRDTEASLTL
+569 ENTVMRDTEASLTL

-636 VSAIVALGH
+636 VSAIMALGH

-651 VAEGVETA
+651 VAEGVETV

-673 QGYLLGRPM
+673 QGYLLGRPV
-682 DPERFMQ
+682 DAQRFMQ

-699 VAAGWKAQAPAQGQA
+699 VAGWKAQA